1 MNTFA
6 VLYKVECFI
15 NNPVNN
21 SYLLSLLEKKK
32 KLSSI
37 YDVILD

>member
-21 SYLLSLLEKKK
+21 SYLLSMMAF
-32 KLSSI
+32 
-37 YDVILD
+37 